1 MKRVLNASIMYDV
14 KLNINDTHIHIL
26 HDYIPSNLSSR
37 HTMFVIRKLNV
48 YSVGIKKHRRMAI
61 IRDA

>member
-1 MKRVLNASIMYDV
+1 MKKVLYASIMYDV

-26 HDYIPSNLSSR
+26 RDHIPPNLSSR
-37 HTMFVIRKLNV
+37 YTMLLIRKLNV
-48 YSVGIKKHRRMAI
+48 YSVGIKKDRRMAI